1 MLRGLVFLDSP
12 LRDKLKTIMSDTH
25 SAPRSIIITGSTSG
39 IGRVMALSF
48 ARAGDRLLI
57 HGTSEDRARQVAAEI
72 REAGGAA
79 EWLTGDVCNPATA
92 EALVARAAGSF
103 GGVDVFIANA
113 GVVKMGPFLEY
124 SVADFRASLDINL
137 TGAFLGCQA
146 AARRMVEQGRGGRIL
161 TVSSVGAHMG
171 QFGFA
176 GYGTAKAAVLGLTRV
191 MAVEL
196 ARHRI
201 TVNAL
206 VPGPVMNNMLVGV
219 YGEERL
225 AQRRK
230 TIPLGRL
237 AEAGD
242 VAEMALFLASPAAG
256 YLTGQQF
263 VVDGGASA
271 AGIFTIEV
279 LRRAEQ

>member
-1 MLRGLVFLDSP
+1 
-12 LRDKLKTIMSDTH
+12 MSETRP
-25 SAPRSIIITGSTSG
+25 APRSVIITGSSSG
-39 IGRVMALSF
+39 IGRVMALAF
-48 ARAGDRLLI
+48 ARAGGRVLI
-57 HGTSEDRARQVAAEI
+57 HGTSRDRARMVAAEI
-72 REAGGAA
+72 RAAGGAA
-79 EWLTGDVCNPATA
+79 EWLTGDVCEPATA
-92 EALVARAAGSF
+92 EALVTRAVEAF

-113 GVVKMGPFLEY
+113 GAVKMGPFLDY
-124 SVADFRASLDINL
+124 SLADFRASMDINL

-146 AARRMVEQGRGGRIL
+146 AARRMVEQGRGGCIL

-196 ARHRI
+196 ARHQI

-206 VPGPVMNNMLVGV
+206 VPGPVMNDMLVGV

-225 AQRRK
+225 AQRKK

-237 AEAGD
+237 AEAED
-242 VAEMALFLASPAAG
+242 VAEMALFLASPAAS
-256 YLTGQQF
+256 YITGQQF
-263 VVDGGASA
+263 VLDGGASA

-279 LRRAEQ
+279 LRRAEP

>member
-1 MLRGLVFLDSP
+1 
-12 LRDKLKTIMSDTH
+12 MSENTV
-25 SAPRSIIITGSTSG
+25 SRSVIVTGSTSG
-39 IGRVMALSF
+39 IGRAMALAF
-48 ARAGDRLLI
+48 ARAGDHVLV
-57 HGTSEDRARQVAAEI
+57 HGTSRERAQEVVAEI
-72 REAGGAA
+72 TEAGGAA
-79 EWLTGDVCNPATA
+79 DWLTGDVADPATA
-92 EALVARAAGSF
+92 TALIQRAVERF

-113 GVVKMGPFLEY
+113 GVVRVGPFLEY
-124 SVADFRASLDINL
+124 PIEEFRASMDVNL
-137 TGAFLGCQA
+137 TGTFLGCQA

-161 TVSSVGAHMG
+161 TVASVGANMG

-206 VPGPVMNNMLVGV
+206 VPGPVMNDMLLGV

-237 AEAGD
+237 AEAED
-242 VAEMALFLASPAAG
+242 VARMAQFLASAEAA

-279 LRRAEQ
+279 LRRAGE

>member
-1 MLRGLVFLDSP
+1 VIQGYFEVN
-12 LRDKLKTIMSDTH
+12 MSEIA
-25 SAPRSIIITGSTSG
+25 SQPRSVVITGSSSG
-39 IGRVMALSF
+39 IGRVMALAF
-48 ARAGDRLLI
+48 ARAGDRVLV
-57 HGTSEDRARQVAAEI
+57 HGTSEQRASQVCAEI
-72 REAGGAA
+72 GAAGGTAD
-79 EWLTGDVCNPATA
+79 WITGDVGEPATA
-92 EALVARAAGSF
+92 DALVARAVERF

-124 SVADFRASLDINL
+124 SLEQFRASMDVNL

-161 TVSSVGAHMG
+161 TVSSVGANMG

-196 ARHRI
+196 ARHQI

-206 VPGPVMNNMLVGV
+206 TPGPVMNDMLIGV

-237 AEAGD
+237 AEAED
-242 VAEMALFLASPAAG
+242 VAAMAMFLASPAAR

-263 VVDGGASA
+263 VIDGGASA
-271 AGIFTIEV
+271 AGLFTIEV
-279 LRRAEQ
+279 LRRAES